1 MSFRI
6 GSCASMSVLGTFVLV
21 GVLAACSSTAT
32 GSETSSP
39 PASSAAPS
47 SSSSDAPSPAPTSS
61 SSPSKDA
68 GSSPTASTSTLAVSS
83 ATYTNG
89 KWGSTK
95 FLFDFTFDVENT
107 ADVDLTKVE
116 EIAFDFGGGKIA
128 KLSAYC
134 PDDFAVAAGETKSF
148 RVKIVIDDE
157 GKVSSADTNV
167 ICAPGKQDFGAASGE
182 GPAQTGLTSAVAIAI
197 KGLTKTGTFSAAGS
211 ASADL

>member
-47 SSSSDAPSPAPTSS
+47 SSSSDAPPPAPTSS

-116 EIAFDFGGGKIA
+116 EIAFDFG
-128 KLSAYC
+128 
-134 PDDFAVAAGETKSF
+134 DGETKSF